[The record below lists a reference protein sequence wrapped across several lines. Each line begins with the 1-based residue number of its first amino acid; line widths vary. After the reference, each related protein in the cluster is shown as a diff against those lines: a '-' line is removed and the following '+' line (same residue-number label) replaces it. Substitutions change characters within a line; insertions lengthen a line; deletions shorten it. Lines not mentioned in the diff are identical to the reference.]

1 MEQCYQSYKKKNILK
16 TATYLLKQKCCDEEG
31 CGQLVDDLQDLQF
44 KCNDYFKND
53 GRNSLDLDDK
63 GNIEGTVCYQLR
75 DKKNRLLNKF
85 NGAKLGGK
93 KTRRKSKRMG
103 KKQSRKTRGQRNKK

>member
-1 MEQCYQSYKKKNILK
+1 MQQCYQSYKKKNILK

-31 CGQLVDDLQDLQF
+31 CSQLVDDLQYTQF
-44 KCNDYFKND
+44 KCNDYFKNA
-53 GRNSLDLDDK
+53 GRNSLDLDEK
-63 GNIEGTVCYQLR
+63 GNIKGTVCSQLR
-75 DKKNRLLNKF
+75 DKKNKILDKF

-103 KKQSRKTRGQRNKK
+103 KKTRGRRNNK